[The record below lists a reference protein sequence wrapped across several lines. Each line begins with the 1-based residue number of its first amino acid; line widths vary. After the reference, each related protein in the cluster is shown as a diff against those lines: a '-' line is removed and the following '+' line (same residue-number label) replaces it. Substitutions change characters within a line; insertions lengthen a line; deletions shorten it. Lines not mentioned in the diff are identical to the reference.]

1 MSAGDDRAL
10 TQVLQRVAQEAKPA
24 RLPADLWTRGRRR
37 QRRRTATAV
46 AMTAALLAVLALPV
60 VMASGWQQAV
70 PADDQPVIPT
80 RVYGPRPFQS
90 TVQETPPGPAA
101 LIVTG
106 PGGFGASDFFGYED
120 RALVVGRNGSYRIV
134 RHINAFD
141 AGETLLL
148 SPGGR
153 YIAGD
158 WGLEGA
164 HPGDD
169 FANATAVV
177 DLATGQVHTY
187 HAGRPL
193 AWSPDGHSLLA
204 SSDAGILSIVDMY
217 SGDVI
222 KLGLFGADPISSSA
236 AFSPDGRRLAVQ
248 VGPTLRV
255 VDIVARAYRDLVRLG
270 DRRVLAGPG
279 SWTADGRI
287 AILNLVDCGTPCQIP
302 GTVGFE
308 FSYVDAEL
316 GTDADGPRL
325 ATFHAMGARLLGWQ
339 NDGDAVVVLNRD
351 FVPPLPASAPAA
363 TAPEVVALHPGGGST
378 TLMSLP
384 GDANRVDISRDLL
397 DRFGDAPV
405 SPAARFVDWL
415 RPLLDEI
422 ALLVA
427 AAATIYG
434 LRLVRRRVR
443 TGFWQRHPGGTR
455 HWAE

>member
-1 MSAGDDRAL
+1 MSAGEDRAL
-10 TQVLQRVAQEAKPA
+10 TQVLQRVAQEATPA
-24 RLPADLWTRGRRR
+24 RLPADLWSRGRRG

-46 AMTAALLAVLALPV
+46 AMTAALLAVMALPV
-60 VMASGWQQAV
+60 VMASGWQQGV

-80 RVYGPRPFQS
+80 RVQGPRPFQS
-90 TVQETPPGPAA
+90 TVQEAPPGPAA

-120 RALVVGRNGSYRIV
+120 RALVVGRNGSYRMV
-134 RHINAFD
+134 RHVNAFD

-158 WGLEGA
+158 SGIEGA
-164 HPGDD
+164 RPGDVWI
-169 FANATAVV
+169 ATAVV
-177 DLATGQVHTY
+177 DLTTGQVQTY
-187 HAGRPL
+187 DAGRPL

-217 SGDVI
+217 SGGVI
-222 KLGLFGADPISSSA
+222 KLGLFGADPSYTTA
-236 AFSPDGRRLAVQ
+236 AFSPDGRRVAVQ

-279 SWTADGRI
+279 SWTPDGRI
-287 AILNLVDCGTPCQIP
+287 AILNLIDCGTPCQTP

-308 FSYVDAEL
+308 FTYVDAEL
-316 GTDADGPRL
+316 GTYTDGPRL
-325 ATFHAMGARLLGWQ
+325 ARFHATGASLLGWQ

-351 FVPPLPASAPAA
+351 FVPPPAASVPAA

-397 DRFGDAPV
+397 DRFGGAPV
-405 SPAARFVDWL
+405 SPTARFLDWL

-422 ALLVA
+422 APLVA

-443 TGFWQRHPGGTR
+443 TGFWRRHPGGTR